1 MIRSKKSATHW
12 CSSRRRGS
20 LSENNALLVISR
32 MNFGLDEGNPLLG
45 FRHSVFDSA
54 NCFVAIEQC
63 AVSLTGE
70 YLMLFACVRR
80 SAFQSCCS
88 AAAFHG
94 PIHYDRGQHR
104 TFVLTRCFWSS
115 SILRS
120 ERVSMSWTSWW
131 MLGKINQNHKDML
144 LCGAGGTLRERT
156 LPRSRAH
163 GKRQRQKPPELQKSQ
178 VTIFK
183 INIWAQQK
191 IIIIKH
197 RLK

>member
-32 MNFGLDEGNPLLG
+32 MNFSLDESNPLLG

-63 AVSLTGE
+63 AVSLTGV

-94 PIHYDRGQHR
+94 PTHYDRGQHR

-120 ERVSMSWTSWW
+120 EKVSMSWTSWW
-131 MLGKINQNHKDML
+131 MLGKSTKTIKICYFAEPEGLCASELCLGREPTGSVSVRNHLNCKN
-144 LCGAGGTLRERT
+144 R
-156 LPRSRAH
+156 
-163 GKRQRQKPPELQKSQ
+163 KLQYSK
-178 VTIFK
+178 
-183 INIWAQQK
+183 
-191 IIIIKH
+191 
-197 RLK
+197 